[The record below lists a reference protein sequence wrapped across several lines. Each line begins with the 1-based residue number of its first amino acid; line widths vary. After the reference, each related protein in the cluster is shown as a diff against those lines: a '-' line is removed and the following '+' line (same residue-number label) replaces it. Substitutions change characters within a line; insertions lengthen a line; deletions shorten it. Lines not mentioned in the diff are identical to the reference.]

1 MLVYNK
7 LFELLEKKSIN
18 KSALRNYGFASRVS
32 VKLSKGEDVST
43 DTINRLCKLL
53 DCQPSDIMEY
63 IPDEED
69 RNAICDMD
77 KKGIKNLKEEL
88 KQIKKEDGKLD

>member
-7 LFELLEKKSIN
+7 LFELLEKKGIN

-43 DTINRLCKLL
+43 NTINRLCKLL

-63 IPDEED
+63 IPD
-69 RNAICDMD
+69 D
-77 KKGIKNLKEEL
+77 KVS
-88 KQIKKEDGKLD
+88 

>member
-7 LFELLEKKSIN
+7 LFSLLNEKGIKKS
-18 KSALRNYGFASRVS
+18 SLRNFGFAPRIA

-53 DCQPSDIMEY
+53 SCQPADIMEY
-63 IPDEED
+63 IPEEPEEQD
-69 RNAICDMD
+69 D
-77 KKGIKNLKEEL
+77 KE
-88 KQIKKEDGKLD
+88 

>member
-1 MLVYNK
+1 MLVYTR
-7 LFELLEKKSIN
+7 LFDLLDKKGIN

-53 DCQPSDIMEY
+53 NCQSSDIMEY
-63 IPDEED
+63 VPDD
-69 RNAICDMD
+69 NHC
-77 KKGIKNLKEEL
+77 
-88 KQIKKEDGKLD
+88 